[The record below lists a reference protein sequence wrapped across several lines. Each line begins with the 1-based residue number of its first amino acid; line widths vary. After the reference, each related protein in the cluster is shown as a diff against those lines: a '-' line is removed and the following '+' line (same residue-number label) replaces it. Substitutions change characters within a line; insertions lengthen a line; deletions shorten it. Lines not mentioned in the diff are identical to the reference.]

1 MKRFATASFFS
12 LSLLG
17 GFLIVS
23 PYVQAQ
29 SSYYTAQCSSCHG
42 TTASTCAGC
51 HQHSGTL
58 SAKINKTSFTPGE
71 TVSVTLST
79 SGARSGWVGVRL
91 YDQTGSQVAT
101 STGTA
106 GGMGGSA
113 TLPTTL
119 SAAAPTTA
127 GSYTWTIAYY
137 GNNNGNGH
145 AEKTKTV
152 SFTVAAAAVDTT
164 APVVSAFTLPAA
176 ATSLSVPVSAFTA
189 TDAVGVTG
197 YLITTSATKPA
208 ASASGWSSSAP
219 TVATASAAG
228 TVTFYAWAKDAAGN
242 VSAARSATVTIT
254 VTTVDTTPP
263 TLTVSSLADGSYTNK
278 VTLNVSGVATDASGI
293 ASVTVN
299 GQAVT
304 LGADGSFST
313 ALTLSAG
320 ANTVTIVATDKAGNK
335 NTVTRTITYD
345 AEAPALDV
353 TAPADNS
360 TSATASITVS
370 GTVSETSTVSV
381 SVNGGSAQAAVV
393 SGTTFTAQV
402 TLADGIN
409 TIDINAIDRAG
420 NTTSAKRTVTY
431 TAPVSQLSLAVTNPA
446 QDITTRNSTLTVK
459 GKVSGNS
466 GSVKVTV
473 AVNGK
478 SSSVK
483 VLKDGSFSQKVTFT
497 RPQTYVIKVNAS
509 DAAGNK
515 AEVVRN
521 VIYRSY
527 VKTVEVDDDD
537 DAEDDD

>member
-1 MKRFATASFFS
+1 MKRIATASFFG

-58 SAKINKTSFTPGE
+58 SASINKSSFTPGE

-106 GGMGGSA
+106 GGQGGSA

-119 SAAAPTTA
+119 SAPAPTTA

-137 GNNNGNGH
+137 GNNNGSGH

-152 SFTVAAAAVDTT
+152 SFTVANATPVDTT

-208 ASASGWSSSAP
+208 ANASGWSTSAP

-254 VTTVDTTPP
+254 VAAVDTTPP

-278 VTLNVSGVATDASGI
+278 VTLNVSGVTTDASGI

-320 ANTVTIVATDKAGNK
+320 TNSVTIVATDKAGNVK
-335 NTVTRTITYD
+335 SVTRTITYD
-345 AEAPALDV
+345 AAAPALDV

-409 TIDINAIDRAG
+409 TIDINAIDQAG
-420 NTTSAKRTVTY
+420 NSTSAKRTVTY
-431 TAPVSQLSLAVTNPA
+431 TAPLSQLSLAVTNPA

-459 GKVSGNS
+459 GKVSGNN
-466 GSVKVTV
+466 GSAKVTV
-473 AVNGK
+473 SVNGK
-478 SSSVK
+478 ISSVK
-483 VLKDGSFSQKVTFT
+483 VLKDGSFSQQVTFT

-515 AEVVRN
+515 AEVIRN

-527 VKTVEVDDDD
+527 VKTVEVDDD
-537 DAEDDD
+537 AEDDD